1 MFALSWGRGRRQRRA
16 IELRTDGVKR
26 RKKKKKGIWCWDF
39 HRDFAGCLCKYTRE
53 LAMALQ
59 RVLLSAL
66 FLHFASID
74 CVSGLS
80 QSELLDHGVHQLDE
94 LEDLNSVQ
102 IRLETPIVFYDQE
115 YDFIYVSFHCTFSL
129 FARLH
134 LLHPRFDESS
144 ELSFHHFTHCFHL
157 SNISKRK

>member
-39 HRDFAGCLCKYTRE
+39 HRDFAGCLWKYTRE

-80 QSELLDHGVHQLDE
+80 QSELLDHGANFDDRLDQFEDSNSIQIQLG
-94 LEDLNSVQ
+94 
-102 IRLETPIVFYDQE
+102 TPIVFYDQE
-115 YDFIYVSFHCTFSL
+115 YTSIYVSFHCPFSL
-129 FARLH
+129 FA
-134 LLHPRFDESS
+134 
-144 ELSFHHFTHCFHL
+144 
-157 SNISKRK
+157 